1 MERPTMASLSDASDA
16 AALLRTARVA
26 AWVTLALMLVTV
38 VYSVVIALTHWS
50 EIGV

>member
-1 MERPTMASLSDASDA
+1 MPSLSDASDA
-16 AALLRTARVA
+16 AVFFRPAKIA
-26 AWVTLALMLVTV
+26 AWVTLALRLITV

>member
-1 MERPTMASLSDASDA
+1 MPSLSDAGDA
-16 AALLRTARVA
+16 AAFFRPAKVA
-26 AWVTLALMLVTV
+26 AWVTLALMLITV